1 MELRYEACVRCRSPM
16 DRISRQPSKR
26 QPALLSAG
34 GRPPPPPRPPPAAGG
49 GRGRRILAAAPIP
62 VPWMP
67 GRRLRRL
74 VPRLETGLADSFLS

>member
-34 GRPPPPPRPPPAAGG
+34 GRPPPPPAPRPLQEAGG
-49 GRGRRILAAAPIP
+49 GG
-62 VPWMP
+62 
-67 GRRLRRL
+67 G
-74 VPRLETGLADSFLS
+74 S